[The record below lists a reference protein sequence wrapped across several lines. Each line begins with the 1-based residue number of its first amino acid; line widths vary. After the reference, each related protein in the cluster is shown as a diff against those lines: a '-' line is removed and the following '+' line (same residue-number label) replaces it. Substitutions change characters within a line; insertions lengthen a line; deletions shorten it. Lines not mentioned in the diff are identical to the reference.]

1 LPEKDA
7 ISRFPKITNPAKPI
21 TYKTGTLPAITSAW
35 SSDGP
40 MIVHNKGVKI
50 MSVRFASAQQVAV
63 SVFSALVCTMLL
75 VNAATSFVPVA

>member
-1 LPEKDA
+1 M
-7 ISRFPKITNPAKPI
+7 
-21 TYKTGTLPAITSAW
+21 SAW

>member
-1 LPEKDA
+1 L
-7 ISRFPKITNPAKPI
+7 PKISNAALSI
-21 TYKTGTLPAITSAW
+21 AYKTGTLPAITSAW

-40 MIVHNKGVKI
+40 TAIHNKGVKI